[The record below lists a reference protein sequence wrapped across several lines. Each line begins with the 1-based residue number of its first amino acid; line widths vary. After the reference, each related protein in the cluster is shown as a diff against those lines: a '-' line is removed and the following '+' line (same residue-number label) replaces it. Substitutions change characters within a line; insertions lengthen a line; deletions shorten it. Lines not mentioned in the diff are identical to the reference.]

1 MVVISPK
8 AFPVADQLFSTQIFD
23 LVELA
28 TEFKQIKK
36 GANESTKVLK
46 KNQVEI
52 IIIAADTEPLEI
64 VLHLP
69 LLCED
74 KNVPYIFV
82 PSKQTLGKAC
92 GVLRSVIACSI
103 ITKYDSSINRQI
115 KMVKEKI
122 ENLLC

>member
-8 AFPVADQLFSTQIFD
+8 AFPVADQQFSMQIFD

-122 ENLLC
+122 ENLLS